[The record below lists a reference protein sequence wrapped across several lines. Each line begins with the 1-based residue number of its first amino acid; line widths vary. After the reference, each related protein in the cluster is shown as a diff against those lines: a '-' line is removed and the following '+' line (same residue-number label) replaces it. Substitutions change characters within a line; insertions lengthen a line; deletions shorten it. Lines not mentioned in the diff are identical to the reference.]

1 MTLLFGFDKLQDFK
15 DTVIPNLA
23 TFNFV
28 IANYIDQLMP
38 RFIKKIEHIKAGAFA
53 CTRDNFFIIQGQN
66 NTSNAI
72 NFSCKDYSIEWQKM
86 SNEIFYSDLKISNHY
101 IFFIDDSANSEVYS
115 LKNDELK
122 SKLLDA
128 SFFYEINQKLVVF
141 SHQDKATKLID
152 VENHEY
158 WSINTRLGYPNFN
171 KDNFIFSVK
180 SFLEK
185 DNMICIDGSTGQL
198 LWHFNL
204 KSLHQEYDLFSEKWN
219 KPMEI
224 ANFCGV
230 VNEVLWMDVVCRGI
244 GNFLLGLDVNTG
256 QPVHLLDIAEN
267 RFMVYPFDM
276 IPTDGRTTYDAK
288 RNILFGFAPD
298 WVHWQVD
305 LSEKS
310 PKIKMWDLSE
320 EMTKH
325 HAYVSAYMNCGISDS
340 HIFFPVGSLGSTPQV
355 FALNRET
362 LKVDWQYFF
371 TEGGQYF
378 TPTKVEVTD
387 THLYVLDNTG
397 TLHIFE
403 KIEDN

>member
-1 MTLLFGFDKLQDFK
+1 MYKYQNRINGIRNIEEFLISENNIFLLLHQEQNFTEVVSVNSVGSQIWKKIVDGDIDK
-15 DTVIPNLA
+15 
-23 TFNFV
+23 
-28 IANYIDQLMP
+28 IDIYSGQL
-38 RFIKKIEHIKAGAFA
+38 FIKMFQTGVLILNLKDGKEIIFWNIIGQFNQAISKNICLFNCKNEFGRYTPTLFKNANKVWQLPNSVNY
-53 CTRDNFFIIQGQN
+53 RYLNRENNFIVG
-66 NTSNAI
+66 
-72 NFSCKDYSIEWQKM
+72 FSKYDQWDC
-86 SNEIFYSDLKISNHY
+86 SDLT
-101 IFFIDDSANSEVYS
+101 FIQKDSLETGKT
-115 LKNDELK
+115 L
-122 SKLLDA
+122 
-128 SFFYEINQKLVVF
+128 
-141 SHQDKATKLID
+141 
-152 VENHEY
+152 
-158 WSINTRLGYPNFN
+158 WNFT
-171 KDNFIFSVK
+171 
-180 SFLEK
+180 LE
-185 DNMICIDGSTGQL
+185 
-198 LWHFNL
+198 
-204 KSLHQEYDLFSEKWN
+204 SLHQEYDLFSEKWN

-230 VNEVLWMDVVCRGI
+230 AHEVLWMDVVCKGI

-256 QPVHLLDIAEN
+256 QPIHLLDKAEN

-276 IPTDGRTTYDAK
+276 IPTDGKTTYDAK

-298 WVHWQVD
+298 WVHWQVN

-325 HAYVSAYMNCGISDS
+325 QAYVSAYINCGISDS
-340 HIFFPVGSLGSTPQV
+340 HVFFPVGSLGSTSQV

>member
-1 MTLLFGFDKLQDFK
+1 MYKYQNSISGIRNVDEFLISENNIIFLLHKE
-15 DTVIPNLA
+15 PNF
-23 TFNFV
+23 TEIVSVNS
-28 IANYIDQLMP
+28 IGSQIW
-38 RFIKKIEHIKAGAFA
+38 RKKIEGDIEKFEIYSGQLFIRMFQVGVLILDLNNGKEVSFWNIIGQFNKTISKNI
-53 CTRDNFFIIQGQN
+53 CLFDCKNLSGRYTPTLFKDSNKVWQLSNSVNYRYLNRESNFIVG
-66 NTSNAI
+66 
-72 NFSCKDYSIEWQKM
+72 FSRYDEWDC
-86 SNEIFYSDLKISNHY
+86 SDLTFLQK
-101 IFFIDDSANSEVYS
+101 DS
-115 LKNDELK
+115 
-122 SKLLDA
+122 
-128 SFFYEINQKLVVF
+128 
-141 SHQDKATKLID
+141 
-152 VENHEY
+152 
-158 WSINTRLGYPNFN
+158 
-171 KDNFIFSVK
+171 
-180 SFLEK
+180 LE
-185 DNMICIDGSTGQL
+185 TGET

-230 VNEVLWMDVVCRGI
+230 ANEVLWMDVVCRGI

-256 QPVHLLDIAEN
+256 QPIHLLDKAEN
-267 RFMVYPFDM
+267 RFMVYPFNM

-310 PKIKMWDLSE
+310 PKITMWDLSE
-320 EMTKH
+320 EMAKH
-325 HAYVSAYMNCGISDS
+325 RTYYVSAYMNCGISDS

-362 LKVDWQYFF
+362 LKVDWQYNFI
-371 TEGGQYF
+371 EGGQYF
-378 TPTKVEVTD
+378 TPTKIEVTN

-403 KIEDN
+403 KTEDN

>member
-1 MTLLFGFDKLQDFK
+1 MYNKKQIAEKISLFQKSRDELIIISYGVLLKYDSQFNKIYEEKIYSPFGGIYNESNHIFLWEQKQLFDLNSRDYITVKIDNCLFFEENHILSLIYTESYTESQVCLYDFLKGEFEWKTPMSSDNEMFPNFCNGVFFVHVKKGKYSVKTIDFK
-15 DTVIPNLA
+15 
-23 TFNFV
+23 
-28 IANYIDQLMP
+28 
-38 RFIKKIEHIKAGAFA
+38 
-53 CTRDNFFIIQGQN
+53 
-66 NTSNAI
+66 
-72 NFSCKDYSIEWQKM
+72 
-86 SNEIFYSDLKISNHY
+86 
-101 IFFIDDSANSEVYS
+101 
-115 LKNDELK
+115 
-122 SKLLDA
+122 
-128 SFFYEINQKLVVF
+128 
-141 SHQDKATKLID
+141 
-152 VENHEY
+152 
-158 WSINTRLGYPNFN
+158 
-171 KDNFIFSVK
+171 
-180 SFLEK
+180 
-185 DNMICIDGSTGQL
+185 TGQL
-198 LWHFNL
+198 LWNFNL
-204 KSLHQEYDLFSEKWN
+204 ESLHQEYDLFSEKWN

-224 ANFCGV
+224 ANFCGIA
-230 VNEVLWMDVVCRGI
+230 NEVLWMDVVCRGI

-256 QPVHLLDIAEN
+256 QPVHLLDKAEN

-305 LSEKS
+305 LSDKS

-325 HAYVSAYMNCGISDS
+325 HAFVSAYMNCGISDS

-362 LKVDWQYFF
+362 LKVDWQYHF

-403 KIEDN
+403 KEENS

>member
-1 MTLLFGFDKLQDFK
+1 MYNITNTRIENVWQFFVTKNGNILDVENKIDSNRKRAIRLNGRSIDVDSLWFEEGLL
-15 DTVIPNLA
+15 
-23 TFNFV
+23 
-28 IANYIDQLMP
+28 
-38 RFIKKIEHIKAGAFA
+38 
-53 CTRDNFFIIQGQN
+53 
-66 NTSNAI
+66 I
-72 NFSCKDYSIEWQKM
+72 NFNTTKTD
-86 SNEIFYSDLKISNHY
+86 KI
-101 IFFIDDSANSEVYS
+101 YS
-115 LKNDELK
+115 LKDEIISSIK
-122 SKLLDA
+122 SGFAVETFDGKEHGLLSKISEKWEVTSGYGRIHNKNFDYTFSSKYIVRNLITEKA
-128 SFFYEINQKLVVF
+128 FYLCF
-141 SHQDKATKLID
+141 DD
-152 VENHEY
+152 YENKKISCFLPE
-158 WSINTRLGYPNFN
+158 
-171 KDNFIFSVK
+171 K
-180 SFLEK
+180 SGF
-185 DNMICIDGSTGQL
+185 
-198 LWHFNL
+198 LWHFTL
-204 KSLHQEYDLFSEKWN
+204 ESLHQEYDLFSEKWN

-224 ANFCGV
+224 ANFCGIA
-230 VNEVLWMDVVCRGI
+230 NEVLWMDVVCRGI

-256 QPVHLLDIAEN
+256 QPIHLLDKAEN

-362 LKVDWQYFF
+362 LKVDWQYHF

-378 TPTKVEVTD
+378 TPTRVEVTD

-403 KIEDN
+403 KTEEN

>member
-1 MTLLFGFDKLQDFK
+1 VCYRGKLSEREYGFYDIVENKVDWSIEMKHLGFW
-15 DTVIPNLA
+15 IE
-23 TFNFV
+23 
-28 IANYIDQLMP
+28 NY
-38 RFIKKIEHIKAGAFA
+38 
-53 CTRDNFFIIQGQN
+53 FIINNPQN
-66 NTSNAI
+66 
-72 NFSCKDYSIEWQKM
+72 CVSIY
-86 SNEIFYSDLKISNHY
+86 N
-101 IFFIDDSANSEVYS
+101 IDG
-115 LKNDELK
+115 
-122 SKLLDA
+122 KLL
-128 SFFYEINQKLVVF
+128 
-141 SHQDKATKLID
+141 
-152 VENHEY
+152 
-158 WSINTRLGYPNFN
+158 WNFT
-171 KDNFIFSVK
+171 
-180 SFLEK
+180 LE
-185 DNMICIDGSTGQL
+185 
-198 LWHFNL
+198 
-204 KSLHQEYDLFSEKWN
+204 SLNQEYNLFSEKWN

-230 VNEVLWMDVVCRGI
+230 AHEVLWMDVVCRGI

-256 QPVHLLDIAEN
+256 QPVHLLDKAEN

-325 HAYVSAYMNCGISDS
+325 HAFVSAYMNCGISDS

-362 LKVDWQYFF
+362 LKVDWQYHF

-403 KIEDN
+403 KTEEN